1 MKHIFFLSYARQG
14 LGLRPGCDGDAG
26 SAGQKTLACSSG
38 HVYIYALMTAI
49 DDELS
54 QQQVMV
60 STYALH
66 SHAAGSGA

>member
-1 MKHIFFLSYARQG
+1 MHVRG
-14 LGLRPGCDGDAG
+14 WGC
-26 SAGQKTLACSSG
+26 TLAATAMLAAPG
-38 HVYIYALMTAI
+38 KKRWRALMTAI